1 MDGLQK
7 QAFRTNRTQHNH
19 QIVIKFEHGIQKIEL
34 NKSVRNY
41 MYCFLHVE
49 TVIIRY
55 RLLRCQSQILKAK
68 AF

>member
-19 QIVIKFEHGIQKIEL
+19 QIVIKFEHGIQKIKL

-41 MYCFLHVE
+41 MYCFL
-49 TVIIRY
+49 IIRY
-55 RLLRCQSQILKAK
+55 RLLRCQSQKTKSKGVLKPS
-68 AF
+68 